1 MIPETGGFSDV
12 GVLGFHVK
20 LWGCIFLDLMLVIF
34 FGGYFN
40 GDQLGFCEGWHW
52 HPKMVSEGEANVQSN
67 CLTSDPPKFRCF
79 SVKVRSW
86 ESEFFFLSRSIFA
99 SKF

>member
-20 LWGCIFLDLMLVIF
+20 LWGCIFFELMVIF

-67 CLTSDPPKFRCF
+67 CLTSDPPKFRSF

>member
-1 MIPETGGFSDV
+1 MLNFGGA
-12 GVLGFHVK
+12 
-20 LWGCIFLDLMLVIF
+20 F
-34 FGGYFN
+34 FGFDA
-40 GDQLGFCEGWHW
+40 GDFFLVVISMGINWVFVNGWHW

-67 CLTSDPPKFRCF
+67 CLTSDPPKFTCF